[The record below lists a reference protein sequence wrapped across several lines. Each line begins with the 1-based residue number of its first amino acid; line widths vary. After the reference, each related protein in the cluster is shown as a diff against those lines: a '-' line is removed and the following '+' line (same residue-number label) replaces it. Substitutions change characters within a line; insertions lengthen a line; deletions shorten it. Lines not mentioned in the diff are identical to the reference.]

1 MAGVNPIPEG
11 CEGILPHLIVDGC
24 ANAIEF
30 YKKAFGAE
38 EVMRVPGPG
47 GKLMHAEIRIG
58 SSLVYLAD
66 DTPEFCDGKSKHPG
80 ALGATPVVLHQ
91 YVRNVDQALERV
103 AKAGGTIIGP
113 ATDMFWGD
121 RYGRVRDPFGHEW
134 SLATHV
140 KDLTPEQVDKASRE
154 FMAGMASGKGKSK
167 QGT

>member
-24 ANAIEF
+24 AKAIDF

-38 EVMRVPGPG
+38 EVLRIPGPG
-47 GKLMHAEIRIG
+47 GKLVHAEIRIG

-66 DTPEFCDGKSKHPG
+66 DTPEFCDGKAKNPK

-91 YVRNVDQALERV
+91 YVTNVDAALDRA
-103 AKAGGTIIGP
+103 AKAGGTILGP

-121 RYGRVRDPFGHEW
+121 RYGRFRDPFGHEW
-134 SLATHV
+134 SLASHQ
-140 KDLTPEQVDKASRE
+140 KDLTPEQMEKASRE
-154 FMAGMASGKGKSK
+154 FIAGMAAGKGKPKS
-167 QGT
+167 